1 MDVSAWTD
9 EQLMAHGWSYE
20 QIQYQRS
27 IQQNNRV
34 VADLTNGLETVEDWY
49 NDMPKSKSK
58 FNKKIIIFTIVVIS
72 ALAGAVYWFL

>member
-1 MDVSAWTD
+1 MDISRWTD

-34 VADLTNGLETVEDWY
+34 VADLTSGLETTEDSY
-49 NDMPKSKSK
+49 YEKTTSKSK
-58 FNKKIIIFTIVVIS
+58 YKKKIIIFKIVVIS
-72 ALAGAVYWFL
+72 QLPG